1 MNWFRERLTSR
12 QMASAQ
18 KSSEV
23 MPHSEGVRTH
33 LLAMDT
39 SAEIDRSPYTQPFI
53 PPSPE
58 ECQRGREIA
67 AQQLIEMQKDPE
79 EWASFLHECE
89 LFATGYFSLD
99 E

>member
-1 MNWFRERLTSR
+1 MKWFWTRLTSR
-12 QMASAQ
+12 KKVSARESLEVIPDS
-18 KSSEV
+18 KS
-23 MPHSEGVRTH
+23 VRTH
-33 LLAMDT
+33 LEAMKV

-89 LFATGYFSLD
+89 LFATGYFSRD

>member
-1 MNWFRERLTSR
+1 MKWIRKRLTS
-12 QMASAQ
+12 AQ
-18 KSSEV
+18 KVSTHESSEIV
-23 MPHSEGVRTH
+23 PGPRSIRTH
-33 LLAMDT
+33 LEAMKV

>member
-12 QMASAQ
+12 QMASAP

-23 MPHSEGVRTH
+23 IPHSEGVRTH

-39 SAEIDRSPYTQPFI
+39 STEIDRSIYTQPFI

-67 AQQLIEMQKDPE
+67 AQQLIEMQKE
-79 EWASFLHECE
+79 KILQLENQVTVLIERISRILN
-89 LFATGYFSLD
+89 
-99 E
+99 

>member
-1 MNWFRERLTSR
+1 MYSDGEMKWVRKKKARRIPPSVARDTHKSAMNTS
-12 QMASAQ
+12 
-18 KSSEV
+18 
-23 MPHSEGVRTH
+23 
-33 LLAMDT
+33 L
-39 SAEIDRSPYTQPFI
+39 EIDRSPYTQPFI

-89 LFATGYFSLD
+89 LFATGYFTLD

>member
-1 MNWFRERLTSR
+1 MKWFRERLASR
-12 QMASAQ
+12 QLASAQ

-23 MPHSEGVRTH
+23 IPHSEGVRTH

-39 SAEIDRSPYTQPFI
+39 STEIDRSIYTQPFI

-79 EWASFLHECE
+79 EWASFLREID
-89 LFATGYFSLD
+89 LFTDGYFSRG